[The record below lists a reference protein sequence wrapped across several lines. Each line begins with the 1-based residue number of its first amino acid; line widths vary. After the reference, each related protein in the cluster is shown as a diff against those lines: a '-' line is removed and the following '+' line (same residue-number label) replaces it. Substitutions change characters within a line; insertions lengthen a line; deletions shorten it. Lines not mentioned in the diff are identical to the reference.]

1 MILSCSS
8 YNPNIKEHDQD
19 RDVEKIMVSLEEREK
34 LKRNE
39 KKKKKKGSETKRLQN
54 MLVGER
60 ERIKSQMEAFSF
72 ERKIKHYS
80 SCHRILL
87 VGEGDFSFS
96 VCLARAFGLAV
107 NMVATSLDSRES
119 LMLKYSKASS
129 NVKELEARGCIV
141 LHEVDVHSMSQHPF
155 LIRLRFDRIIYNFPH
170 AGYLLGPFSSERN
183 RFHQDLIRGFLK
195 NARELLTAIGEI
207 HVTHKTTF
215 PFSEWKIVELAH
227 EVGLYLVDEEPF
239 SLWDYPGYENK
250 RGDGMC
256 DQTFPVGMCSTF
268 KFAKLF
274 YHSSPSCF
282 HLGITDSGPWSGY
295 SGINGPHMERSKMG
309 EKTIMHYSSSQKI
322 LLVGEGNFSFAACL
336 AKEFG
341 SAVKMVAT
349 SFDPK
354 YSNVTST
361 LNELKGRGCTV
372 LHEVDVH
379 TMSQHPR
386 LTNRRFDRIVFN
398 FPHAGFI
405 SMEHNKIQIK

>member
-1 MILSCSS
+1 
-8 YNPNIKEHDQD
+8 
-19 RDVEKIMVSLEEREK
+19 
-34 LKRNE
+34 
-39 KKKKKKGSETKRLQN
+39 
-54 MLVGER
+54 
-60 ERIKSQMEAFSF
+60 MEAFSF

-80 SCHRILL
+80 T
-87 VGEGDFSFS
+87 
-96 VCLARAFGLAV
+96 RAFGLAV

-119 LMLKYSKASS
+119 LMLKYSKALS

-183 RFHQDLIRGFLK
+183 RFQIWFHQDLIRGFLK
-195 NARELLTAIGEI
+195 NALELLTAIGEI

-282 HLGITDSGPWSGY
+282 HLSITDSGPWSGY
-295 SGINGPHMERSKMG
+295 SGINGPHMESNVSGNMPKYTGAIEYSKAYSSRGKQIEDG
-309 EKTIMHYSSSQKI
+309 EKKKKWGSKLKI
-322 LLVGEGNFSFAACL
+322 ASLNSRLRRERWHPTVKAKRILEEKIHAEEPDPGKKTRRPYNYQDACML
-336 AKEFG
+336 T
-341 SAVKMVAT
+341 VA
-349 SFDPK
+349 P
-354 YSNVTST
+354 YPAT
-361 LNELKGRGCTV
+361 LK
-372 LHEVDVH
+372 
-379 TMSQHPR
+379 
-386 LTNRRFDRIVFN
+386 
-398 FPHAGFI
+398 
-405 SMEHNKIQIK
+405 

>member
-1 MILSCSS
+1 
-8 YNPNIKEHDQD
+8 
-19 RDVEKIMVSLEEREK
+19 
-34 LKRNE
+34 
-39 KKKKKKGSETKRLQN
+39 
-54 MLVGER
+54 
-60 ERIKSQMEAFSF
+60 MEAFIF

-80 SCHRILL
+80 SYQRILL

-107 NMVATSLDSRES
+107 NMVATSLDSREY
-119 LMLKYSKASS
+119 LMLKYSKALS

-183 RFHQDLIRGFLK
+183 RFQIWFHQDLIRGFLK

-227 EVGLYLVDEEPF
+227 EVELYLVDEEPF

-268 KFAKLF
+268 KFTKML
-274 YHSSPSCF
+274 YQSSPSCF
-282 HLGITDSGPWSGY
+282 HLGITASGPWSGY
-295 SGINGPHMERSKMG
+295 SGINGPHMERPFC
-309 EKTIMHYSSSQKI
+309 I
-322 LLVGEGNFSFAACL
+322 
-336 AKEFG
+336 
-341 SAVKMVAT
+341 
-349 SFDPK
+349 
-354 YSNVTST
+354 
-361 LNELKGRGCTV
+361 
-372 LHEVDVH
+372 
-379 TMSQHPR
+379 
-386 LTNRRFDRIVFN
+386 
-398 FPHAGFI
+398 
-405 SMEHNKIQIK
+405 